1 MKFIR
6 KNLTTISLI
15 LISLISLNLAARTGG
30 NFSLSCQLTKLT
42 GSTLSSKCRKIN
54 GQWMNTSVDL
64 GSCITNDNGALKAR
78 PSGYQN
84 SSRKCRI
91 HNANT
96 LTCESKNMKG
106 KWKQASINL
115 NTLIGNKN
123 GSLNGCGKATNLD
136 KKPKAIVKK
145 PKVVKPTVPKPIKP
159 LGINPNSLPP
169 MPKPTLKLPKPIK
182 PTGLLP
188 NSLPPMPK
196 PVLKMPKAIKLG
208 PNSLPPMPKPIKLP
222 KIKMPK
228 AIKLGP
234 NSLPPMPK
242 PIKLPKIK
250 MPTPINLGPNSLPPM
265 PKPILGVKPISGG
278 LFGNKTKKPTG
289 LLPTPPMLPL
299 PKTPKGK
306 KGQFIPNP
314 PNPEQAAAEI
324 KGKAFCSANCV
335 INHAGKKKRCLVGK
349 SLTPCKRCTS
359 KPTNMDPA
367 MKSVCEMVCNANLPA
382 SPCDFYGYLNNKKKI
397 FNAGVLKKFGLSILR
412 RLYKYRSEE

>member
-30 NFSLSCQLTKLT
+30 DFSKTCKKTKLA
-42 GSTLSSKCRKIN
+42 GSTLSSECKKIN
-54 GQWMNTSVDL
+54 GQWMTTSVDL

-96 LTCESKNMKG
+96 LTCESKNIKG
-106 KWKQASINL
+106 QWKQASINL

-123 GSLNGCGKATNLD
+123 GSLNGCGKATNLN

-145 PKVVKPTVPKPIKP
+145 PKVVKPIVPKLPIIPKIKIPKVVKP
-159 LGINPNSLPP
+159 IVPKMPVIPKIKIPKVVKLTLPKLPKIPQIKIQTGLDPNSLPP
-169 MPKPTLKLPKPIK
+169 MTPPVPK
-182 PTGLLP
+182 
-188 NSLPPMPK
+188 
-196 PVLKMPKAIKLG
+196 
-208 PNSLPPMPKPIKLP
+208 
-222 KIKMPK
+222 
-228 AIKLGP
+228 
-234 NSLPPMPK
+234 
-242 PIKLPKIK
+242 
-250 MPTPINLGPNSLPPM
+250 
-265 PKPILGVKPISGG
+265 GVKPISGG

-324 KGKAFCSANCV
+324 KGKAFCAANCM

-349 SLTPCKRCTS
+349 SLTPCKRCTG
-359 KPTNMDPA
+359 KPTNKDPA

-412 RLYKYRSEE
+412 RLYKFRSEE